1 MCCLF
6 SIFTCQ
12 FSQFPSVVAF
22 QFNTNLV
29 KGHTLYDFND
39 FLFIEIC
46 FLTCH
51 IIYMESSLSTLEEC
65 AFCYCWVE
73 SSIQVSQVLQVDS
86 VLPFT
91 INKARRDGGIPG
103 ELFQILKDD
112 AVKVLC
118 TICQQIWKTQ
128 QWPQDGKMSV
138 FIPMPKKGNAKG
150 CSNYHQLHSFYIL

>member
-6 SIFTCQ
+6 SIFTCL

-128 QWPQDGKMSV
+128 QWPQDWKTSV